1 MADQPAP
8 DPANAAID
16 LGRALTDPRSGGL
29 RGRVLRAVLGWLPI
43 ALGLGWLIGELTGGG
58 RFAATCDP
66 SVTPLVAAGQGFA
79 LVGVLL
85 LPEVA
90 AIAAGA
96 ALVLLAAAIAA
107 SLILSATG
115 AAADEGSRRAALSA
129 LLVVAWVTGL
139 AIALVRRLRSGS
151 RSAGPVS

>member
-1 MADQPAP
+1 M
-8 DPANAAID
+8 
-16 LGRALTDPRSGGL
+16 
-29 RGRVLRAVLGWLPI
+29 LRAVLGWLPI
-43 ALGLGWLIGELTGGG
+43 ALGLGWLIGELTGCG

-66 SVTPLVAAGQGFA
+66 SVAPLVAAGQGFA
-79 LVGVLL
+79 LVGLLL

-115 AAADEGSRRAALSA
+115 AAADEASRRAALSA
-129 LLVVAWVTGL
+129 LLVVAWVHGPCDRPGPAGSLGL
-139 AIALVRRLRSGS
+139 ALGPSRILRSCLDATTPAIS
-151 RSAGPVS
+151 PRPPRSTSSPFG

>member
-1 MADQPAP
+1 
-8 DPANAAID
+8 
-16 LGRALTDPRSGGL
+16 
-29 RGRVLRAVLGWLPI
+29 VLRAVLGWLPV
-43 ALGLGWLIGELTGGG
+43 ALGLGWLIGELTGCG

-66 SVTPLVAAGQGFA
+66 SVAPLVAAGQGFA
-79 LVGVLL
+79 LVGLLL

-90 AIAAGA
+90 AVAAGA

-129 LLVVAWVTGL
+129 LLAVAWVTGVV
-139 AIALVRRLRSGS
+139 IASVRRVRSGP
-151 RSAGPVS
+151 RPAGPVS